1 MLSELNFNVILNN
14 PKWIQGYSDPTSL
27 LFTITTNLD
36 IATIYANNFKTFS
49 MNPWHYSL
57 ENNFKILKGNIIKQE
72 SFDLYEKDFFSSSN
86 DGQYNLDTPVIWKN
100 LFSSDCFNIHGRIIG
115 GCIDV
120 LGNLIGT
127 RFDKTKEFVERYKDD
142 GIIWY
147 FENCE
152 LTNED
157 IVRVLWQMKEANWF
171 KYVKGIVFGRS
182 ATDSSYYNV
191 SFKNAI
197 STSLSYLNV
206 PIIYDVDIGHVAPRM
221 TIINGAI
228 ANINFCNGKGYIE
241 MFCK

>member
-1 MLSELNFNVILNN
+1 
-14 PKWIQGYSDPTSL
+14 
-27 LFTITTNLD
+27 
-36 IATIYANNFKTFS
+36 
-49 MNPWHYSL
+49 
-57 ENNFKILKGNIIKQE
+57 
-72 SFDLYEKDFFSSSN
+72 
-86 DGQYNLDTPVIWKN
+86 
-100 LFSSDCFNIHGRIIG
+100 
-115 GCIDV
+115 
-120 LGNLIGT
+120 
-127 RFDKTKEFVERYKDD
+127 
-142 GIIWY
+142 
-147 FENCE
+147 
-152 LTNED
+152 
-157 IVRVLWQMKEANWF
+157 MKEANWF